1 MSPEQIAA
9 LKTLVYADP
18 TASALAASADDL
30 GLSAWLNTPE
40 PTYWVWRPAV
50 TDRDIMADA
59 AFDWTRVDNLSV
71 GKARVWETL
80 FKFGSI
86 DPSLPNVRAGI
97 DAAWG
102 GTAADL
108 AVRASVYSKCRRQAT
123 RAEKALATGAGTTAS
138 PSTMTLI
145 GDLSYAQ
152 ASQIRS

>member
-1 MSPEQIAA
+1 M
-9 LKTLVYADP
+9 
-18 TASALAASADDL
+18 
-30 GLSAWLNTPE
+30 
-40 PTYWVWRPAV
+40 
-50 TDRDIMADA
+50 
-59 AFDWTRVDNLSV
+59 
-71 GKARVWETL
+71 
-80 FKFGSI
+80 
-86 DPSLPNVRAGI
+86 RAGI

-152 ASQIRS
+152 ASLIRS